1 MNNYN
6 FVWYLFSILSS
17 LSSSK
22 ATSCTRFLIV
32 FCCLEA
38 MPVRLIDES
47 KRKIIATKNT
57 KFEETSNPN
66 EDESQKTASGK
77 IAANITTSDTKN
89 QIKE

>member
-1 MNNYN
+1 
-6 FVWYLFSILSS
+6 
-17 LSSSK
+17 
-22 ATSCTRFLIV
+22 
-32 FCCLEA
+32 
-38 MPVRLIDES
+38 MPVRLMDES
-47 KRKIIATKNT
+47 NKKIIATRNT